1 MFNIFLFPKIVA
13 FVR

>member
-1 MFNIFLFPKIVA
+1 MFDLPPPKIVA